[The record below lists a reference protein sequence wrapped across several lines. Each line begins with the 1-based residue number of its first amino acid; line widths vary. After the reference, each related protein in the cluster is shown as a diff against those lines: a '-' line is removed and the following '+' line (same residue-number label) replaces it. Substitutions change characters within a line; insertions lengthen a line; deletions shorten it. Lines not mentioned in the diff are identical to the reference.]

1 MLVYEVRAL
10 TYCLYLLNLLA
21 AAGDFNLAN
30 YTHRNLIYLLMICR
44 RQQADDDDDEDDDSG
59 RDTIIRQAT
68 AKAKPFTVTVTA
80 AWRFSGN

>member
-1 MLVYEVRAL
+1 M
-10 TYCLYLLNLLA
+10 LA
-21 AAGDFNLAN
+21 AAAADFNLAS

-44 RQQADDDDDEDDDSG
+44 RQQGDDDDEDDDSG
-59 RDTIIRQAT
+59 RDSIVRQAA